1 MKLKRG
7 DIIQFTKPYD
17 IVYQHDGVGLIGI
30 VTEVSGTKKEY
41 VTLGIVTYN
50 PGFPHYFKFD
60 YKRRGAVVL
69 THAEGVDDET

>member
-17 IVYQHDGVGLIGI
+17 TVYQHDGVGLIGI
-30 VTEVSGTKKEY
+30 VTKVSGTKKEY

-50 PGFPHYFKFD
+50 PGFPRHFKFD